1 MKMIKRLSEFLII
14 ISILIIL
21 PQISFGIPMKIN
33 YQGFLKNKNN
43 EIINS
48 SVSIQFS
55 LYNSEDSNE
64 SIWTELHENVLVNEG
79 IFNVVLGEISTLNG
93 SLFDDDLY
101 LGIRVGNDPE
111 MKPRCKFYSVAFAI
125 KSSVAQSLSG
135 NLNGNQIID
144 RTIDITKLNFVDDK
158 GNYQIEGSITIE
170 GGISIK
176 ELRPDISPET
186 DDGYGKVYAKDE
198 GVDYQSSSSLI
209 NSLVLYWKMDKSNG
223 NQIIDSSGSNH
234 GLAFENPVTINGK
247 QGIARQFNR
256 DLKQYISIENNKFEF
271 NYDSFTIAFWMRSK
285 RPSAW
290 TVIMSKSNS
299 WDGSDQACG
308 WIFGNT
314 SGSNSPD
321 LEFTINSC
329 GVLKNYKQI
338 TASNIFDDQW
348 HHVIGIKDNDKMRL
362 YIDGKQEGNDEQN
375 VTQSVSTN
383 EPFTIGSMADYFYY
397 SGAIDEVAIW
407 NRALTE
413 NEITGLFNNG
423 DYKGIPYSGKKLYYK
438 SSDGKEIAL
447 NGLWKKIDNNV
458 HLDGGK
464 VENVKIGTNEIKTN
478 LEVSGIIKPGQSNQ
492 VCNEEIE
499 GAIKYN
505 YDSKTIEFCNGEQW
519 IEFKRG
525 CSNKTF
531 RSCYE
536 IMQSG
541 CSNGSGTYEIHS
553 DLIDNSFLVYC
564 DMFTDG
570 GGWTLIALNDQTTTF
585 TNFNKNW
592 NEYKN
597 GFGNLSSKQ
606 LGWLGNDKIHAL
618 TNEGNKTLMVK
629 TDSNVHKYNSFK
641 IDNESNKYKMTFDD
655 SPLSN
660 DGNQFTNHNNKFFS
674 TYDRDNDSGGSN
686 CASQYKSG
694 WWFNACY
701 YMTIAGNSN
710 NKVYWQNSSGT
721 LYYVDWIEM
730 WIK

>member
-1 MKMIKRLSEFLII
+1 VNIVKKYRLFII
-14 ISILIIL
+14 ISILIII
-21 PQISFGIPMKIN
+21 PQISFGIPMKLN
-33 YQGFLKNKNN
+33 YQGFLKNKNKD
-43 EIINS
+43 IISS

-55 LYNSEDSNE
+55 LYNSEDSNDAV
-64 SIWTELHENVLVNEG
+64 WTELHENVLVNEG
-79 IFNVVLGEISTLNG
+79 MFNVVLGEITALNG

-101 LGIRVGNDPE
+101 LGIKIDNDPE
-111 MKPRCKFYSVAFAI
+111 MKPRHKFHSAAFAI
-125 KSSVAQSLSG
+125 KASAAQSLSG
-135 NLNGNQIID
+135 NLNGNQILD
-144 RTIDITKLNFVDDK
+144 RTIDITKLNFVDEK
-158 GNYQIEGSITIE
+158 GNYQIQGNIIIE
-170 GGISIK
+170 DGISIK
-176 ELRPDISPET
+176 ELRPDFSP
-186 DDGYGKVYAKDE
+186 
-198 GVDYQSSSSLI
+198 
-209 NSLVLYWKMDKSNG
+209 
-223 NQIIDSSGSNH
+223 
-234 GLAFENPVTINGK
+234 
-247 QGIARQFNR
+247 
-256 DLKQYISIENNKFEF
+256 
-271 NYDSFTIAFWMRSK
+271 
-285 RPSAW
+285 
-290 TVIMSKSNS
+290 
-299 WDGSDQACG
+299 
-308 WIFGNT
+308 
-314 SGSNSPD
+314 
-321 LEFTINSC
+321 
-329 GVLKNYKQI
+329 
-338 TASNIFDDQW
+338 
-348 HHVIGIKDNDKMRL
+348 
-362 YIDGKQEGNDEQN
+362 
-375 VTQSVSTN
+375 
-383 EPFTIGSMADYFYY
+383 
-397 SGAIDEVAIW
+397 
-407 NRALTE
+407 
-413 NEITGLFNNG
+413 
-423 DYKGIPYSGKKLYYK
+423 
-438 SSDGKEIAL
+438 
-447 NGLWKKIDNNV
+447 
-458 HLDGGK
+458 
-464 VENVKIGTNEIKTN
+464 
-478 LEVSGIIKPGQSNQ
+478 
-492 VCNEEIE
+492 
-499 GAIKYN
+499 
-505 YDSKTIEFCNGEQW
+505 
-519 IEFKRG
+519 
-525 CSNKTF
+525 
-531 RSCYE
+531 E